1 MAQRRSGDRIGT
13 QQAGQQAGQRAG
25 QRAGLAPVLEDERVA
40 LAAIGVG
47 HGTAKAQ

>member
-25 QRAGLAPVLEDERVA
+25 LAPVLEDERVA

-47 HGTAKAQ
+47 QGTAKAQ

>member
-13 QQAGQQAGQRAG
+13 QQAGQQAG

>member
-13 QQAGQQAGQRAG
+13 QQAGQRAG